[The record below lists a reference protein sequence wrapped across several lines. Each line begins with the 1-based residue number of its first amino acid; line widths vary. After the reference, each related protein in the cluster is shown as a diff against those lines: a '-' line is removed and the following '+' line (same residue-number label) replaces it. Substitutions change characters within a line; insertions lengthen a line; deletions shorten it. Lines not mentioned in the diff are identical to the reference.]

1 MRAARA
7 ARGDRHAGLDTINTT
22 FLNRQLAPEP
32 EAGPF
37 GVCFVAFSGT
47 HNRRYRGER
56 LLEVA
61 ATQMRAA
68 SPSTKLCVVTD
79 QPHKPRRFVD
89 LVLPLRTSADATPYL
104 AKCAEYDRRFGRHC
118 HLFFGYMA
126 KAIAVMQSPYATTLW
141 LDTDTFLCDAGAL
154 AAVARIAP
162 AFDVA
167 LSWPRSKQGW
177 VNSGVLLVRRAA
189 VGRWAPQWLREFL
202 TLDDFGDQLHLLK
215 VLPPLGRS
223 GALRIG
229 ELPPEVHFR
238 FGAIPAQKKRFAL
251 PSLRGP
257 GPPMLIHSKGLATLT
272 DLLPELYRRANA
284 KRSTADATATQ
295 LLDAMGGGTPE
306 ERQKGE
312 AIVYSPRT
320 LAGFCALLGG
330 GAAGT
335 TLRVTL
341 DVRNGGNSTGA
352 IAVERL
358 PMGSEAAVAP
368 PFECT
373 PAQGSC
379 GIKAAA
385 LPDGSEALLPDW
397 AKERLR
403 GAAGPV
409 AGRRAP
415 GTPSNLRADMPAPA
429 LKFYVYEELEQWH
442 VLECWPAH
450 WHDDQT
456 AEIAVLRQ
464 LLRHPSRT
472 NDPEAASLFVV
483 PVLPYASLVAGDCL
497 GVTHEVRMRRAAAA
511 LSRSP
516 YLQRS
521 GGRDHLLL
529 TNTFRMRAIGALR
542 PLLHNAT
549 VAWFEDPTAKRRGP
563 NVLYKLALSAWRCTI
578 VLPYLESPFC
588 EVLRSTHAARPPA
601 RSTTL
606 FFQGSFNAS
615 GVRRQ
620 FGALRALPGA
630 RVLDRPRVAPADS
643 APATYD
649 TGAAAGADEH
659 AEAHSFSKAST
670 ARAMLRADF
679 CLVPKGDTPTTS
691 RFFSA
696 VACGCVPIVI
706 SDHIRPHLPFAS
718 RVPYDDFAAFVAESD
733 FHAAPVERLRRT
745 MEELRPRLPQMQAAL
760 AAAAPDVTF
769 SAPQSRVAD
778 NVLSEWPRRCRY
790 DK

>member
-22 FLNRQLAPEP
+22 FLNQQLAPEP

-89 LVLPLRTSADATPYL
+89 LVLPLRTAADATPYL
-104 AKCAEYDRRFGRHC
+104 AKCAEYDRRFGREC
-118 HLFFGYMA
+118 KLFFGYMA

-189 VGRWAPQWLREFL
+189 VGKWAPQWLREFL

-257 GPPMLIHSKGLATLT
+257 GPPMLLHSKGLATLT

-306 ERQKGE
+306 ERQNGE

-330 GAAGT
+330 GVAGT

-341 DVRNGGNSTGA
+341 DVREGVNSTGA

-358 PMGSEAAVAP
+358 MMEAADAEP

-373 PAQGSC
+373 PARGSC
-379 GIKAAA
+379 GIKVAA

-397 AKERLR
+397 AKERL
-403 GAAGPV
+403 
-409 AGRRAP
+409 
-415 GTPSNLRADMPAPA
+415 
-429 LKFYVYEELEQWH
+429 
-442 VLECWPAH
+442 
-450 WHDDQT
+450 
-456 AEIAVLRQ
+456 
-464 LLRHPSRT
+464 
-472 NDPEAASLFVV
+472 
-483 PVLPYASLVAGDCL
+483 
-497 GVTHEVRMRRAAAA
+497 
-511 LSRSP
+511 
-516 YLQRS
+516 
-521 GGRDHLLL
+521 GG
-529 TNTFRMRAIGALR
+529 
-542 PLLHNAT
+542 
-549 VAWFEDPTAKRRGP
+549 
-563 NVLYKLALSAWRCTI
+563 
-578 VLPYLESPFC
+578 
-588 EVLRSTHAARPPA
+588 
-601 RSTTL
+601 
-606 FFQGSFNAS
+606 
-615 GVRRQ
+615 
-620 FGALRALPGA
+620 
-630 RVLDRPRVAPADS
+630 
-643 APATYD
+643 
-649 TGAAAGADEH
+649 
-659 AEAHSFSKAST
+659 
-670 ARAMLRADF
+670 
-679 CLVPKGDTPTTS
+679 
-691 RFFSA
+691 
-696 VACGCVPIVI
+696 
-706 SDHIRPHLPFAS
+706 
-718 RVPYDDFAAFVAESD
+718 
-733 FHAAPVERLRRT
+733 
-745 MEELRPRLPQMQAAL
+745 
-760 AAAAPDVTF
+760 
-769 SAPQSRVAD
+769 
-778 NVLSEWPRRCRY
+778 
-790 DK
+790 